1 MQKRQFKRTVSLV
14 EGDGFEPSKSST
26 TDLQSA
32 PFGHSGT
39 PPQKLFKKKKWS
51 RLWDSNPQPADYK
64 SAALPIELNRLAN
77 VHYYTKIAPIC
88 QQYFRNIS
96 PISAKI
102 CIIFTII
109 SKICWN
115 WLLHRQYCRNTAPYG
130 RLYRPTN

>member
-39 PPQKLFKKKKWS
+39 PPQSIKIKKWS

-77 VHYYTKIAPIC
+77 VHYYTKITPIC

-102 CIIFTII
+102 CIIFTITA
-109 SKICWN
+109 KICRN

-130 RLYRPTN
+130 RLYQPTN